1 MSGDG
6 GLEHDVDMMHL
17 VVVWS
22 LCINISIMVSSDG
35 RNNSVSVEGRQA
47 WPKPDR
53 LKRDHGNYLKTEVTD
68 H

>member
-35 RNNSVSVEGRQA
+35 
-47 WPKPDR
+47 
-53 LKRDHGNYLKTEVTD
+53 
-68 H
+68 